1 MVHPQTSTRGA
12 PGASIS
18 FLSKHKVRSMSG
30 QAKKSKLPEGV
41 LDSIEKQQTKEQ
53 RLVDVTL

>member
-1 MVHPQTSTRGA
+1 
-12 PGASIS
+12 
-18 FLSKHKVRSMSG
+18 MSG